1 MKREENRL
9 STADLARMREYE
21 APQTGD
27 RVINRGEVPAK
38 PHEAAAA
45 EAAAKAYPQRTEQAE
60 ALWDETVDNP
70 SAAQARP
77 VAAQPAAAN
86 TETVRDHAAAMG
98 GEVRLFQDNELSDM
112 RRRWSDVQ
120 ASFVD
125 EPRRAV
131 EHADALVAE
140 TMQRLAQTFAT
151 ARENLEH
158 QWDRGDNVTTEDL
171 RVTLQRYRAFFDR
184 LLSM

>member
-1 MKREENRL
+1 MNREENRL
-9 STADLARMREYE
+9 NTADLARMREYE
-21 APQTGD
+21 APNTGD
-27 RVINRGEVPAK
+27 RVINRGDVPPK
-38 PHEAAAA
+38 PHEA
-45 EAAAKAYPQRTEQAE
+45 EAYAQRTEQAD
-60 ALWDETVDNP
+60 AVWDE
-70 SAAQARP
+70 SAQ
-77 VAAQPAAAN
+77 QPAADRNARADERRPA
-86 TETVRDHAAAMG
+86 TADISRDRSAAMND
-98 GEVRLFQDNELSDM
+98 VRLFGDTDLSDM

-120 ASFVD
+120 AGFVD

-131 EHADALVAE
+131 EQADSLVAE

-171 RVTLQRYRAFFDR
+171 RVALQRYRAFFDR

>member
-1 MKREENRL
+1 MNREENRL
-9 STADLARMREYE
+9 NTADLARMNEYE
-21 APQTGD
+21 APKTGD
-27 RVINRGEVPAK
+27 RVINRGDIPPK
-38 PHEAAAA
+38 PHEQN
-45 EAAAKAYPQRTEQAE
+45 YPSRTEQAE
-60 ALWDETVDNP
+60 ALWDE
-70 SAAQARP
+70 SAQGPVRENKAPAEPQRRTTSDVARERSA
-77 VAAQPAAAN
+77 V
-86 TETVRDHAAAMG
+86 TKED
-98 GEVRLFQDNELSDM
+98 VRLFGDSDLADM

-120 ASFVD
+120 AGFVD

-131 EHADALVAE
+131 EQADSLVAE

-151 ARENLEH
+151 AKQNLEH

>member
-9 STADLARMREYE
+9 NTADLARMREYE

-27 RVINRGEVPAK
+27 RVINRGDVPPK
-38 PHEAAAA
+38 PHEA
-45 EAAAKAYPQRTEQAE
+45 ERYPQRTEQAE
-60 ALWDETVDNP
+60 ALWDE
-70 SAAQARP
+70 SAQHPVGERTDKADAPRP
-77 VAAQPAAAN
+77 ATADMSRDRSAPAH
-86 TETVRDHAAAMG
+86 D
-98 GEVRLFQDNELSDM
+98 EVRLFRDNELSDM

-120 ASFVD
+120 AGFVD

-131 EHADALVAE
+131 EQADSLVAE

-171 RVTLQRYRAFFDR
+171 RIALQRYRAFFDR

>member
-1 MKREENRL
+1 
-9 STADLARMREYE
+9 MREYE
-21 APQTGD
+21 APKTGD
-27 RVINRGEVPAK
+27 RVINRGDVPPK
-38 PHEAAAA
+38 PHEAEA
-45 EAAAKAYPQRTEQAE
+45 AAAKAYPQRTEQAE
-60 ALWDETVDNP
+60 ALWDENVENP
-70 SAAQARP
+70 GAAHDTRRD
-77 VAAQPAAAN
+77 AQRAENA
-86 TETVRDHAAAMG
+86 ESQRDHAVKMG
-98 GEVRLFQDNELSDM
+98 GDEHLFQDHDLSDM

-131 EHADALVAE
+131 EQADALVAE
-140 TMQRLAQTFAT
+140 TMQRLAQTFAS

>member
-1 MKREENRL
+1 MNREENRL

-21 APQTGD
+21 APKTGD
-27 RVINRGEVPAK
+27 RVINRGDVPPK
-38 PHEAAAA
+38 PHEA
-45 EAAAKAYPQRTEQAE
+45 EAAVAKGYPQRTEQAE
-60 ALWDETVDNP
+60 ALWDETVQN
-70 SAAQARP
+70 
-77 VAAQPAAAN
+77 PAAHDSRREAQRAEN
-86 TETVRDHAAAMG
+86 AETPRDRAGKMG
-98 GEVRLFQDNELSDM
+98 GDGHLFQDSDLSDM

-131 EHADALVAE
+131 EQADALVAE
-140 TMQRLAQTFAT
+140 TMQRLAQTFAS

-158 QWDRGDNVTTEDL
+158 QWDRGDDVTTEDL